1 MHYIRNV
8 VVEQIVLD
16 NLREVIGYVSQYEV
30 EFIRMVMDT
39 DVRQRNKELAKQ
51 RKRLSEI
58 QTRMKELDNLFQR
71 IYEDNISGK
80 LSDDREYSGRF

>member
-1 MHYIRNV
+1 
-8 VVEQIVLD
+8 
-16 NLREVIGYVSQYEV
+16 
-30 EFIRMVMDT
+30 MVMDT